1 MFLLKVRSHLPFL
14 TRFLET
20 QMFTVFVDRSIEHL
34 VTAADNQRSVANF
47 FETPFE
53 VRLRTLREAY
63 GESLVRTP
71 TYKECQVTVHHKH
84 MELLSKVIMLV

>member
-63 GESLVRTP
+63 GECLVRTP
-71 TYKECQVTVHHKH
+71 TYRECQVTVQYKY
-84 MELLSKVIMLV
+84 MELLSEVMLL